1 LGTQLLQLFFQH
13 GIVQFRGDLMV
24 IGVHRSSSRV
34 NHRAGTES
42 SVLPSPFLS
51 RMTRVFHRTA
61 LRAVAALGAAAQ
73 AASVAAVAM
82 LLRAHLRRLTRKPG

>member
-1 LGTQLLQLFFQH
+1 
-13 GIVQFRGDLMV
+13 MV
-24 IGVHRSSSRV
+24 IGVHRSSSRF
-34 NHRAGTES
+34 NRRAGAEGS
-42 SVLPSPFLS
+42 ALSSPFLL
-51 RMTRVFHRTA
+51 RMMRGFHRTA